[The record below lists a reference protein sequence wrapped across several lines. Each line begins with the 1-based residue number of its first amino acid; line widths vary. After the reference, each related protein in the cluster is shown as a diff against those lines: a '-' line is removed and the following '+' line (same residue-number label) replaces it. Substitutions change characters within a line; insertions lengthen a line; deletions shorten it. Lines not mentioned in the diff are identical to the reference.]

1 MSKCPETI
9 LVVAMIAAGLFAA
22 PALAQE
28 GDAAAGK
35 KVFNRCRACHDV
47 GEGAR
52 NKIGPHLND
61 LYGRSAGGLDDYN
74 YSPVVKTAGAEGLVW
89 NDETLAAYL
98 ADPRGMLPGNRMA
111 FPGLKKDSE
120 VTDLL
125 AYLATFSAEQAA
137 EAAPPAAAE
146 DASSEPEAEAEPQPD
161 AVAQGSP
168 HGSAASASAPT
179 QHSESSTGPRRLGR
193 AATDAEVAAWDIDIR
208 PDGKGLPIGS
218 GTVADGEVIFTEQ
231 CASCHGDFGE
241 GRGRWP
247 VLAGGRDTLTR
258 ERPEKTVGSY
268 WPHLS
273 TAYDYIR
280 RAMPFGNARS
290 LSDDDVYAL
299 TAYVLYLNDVVTD
312 EEFELSNENFTTI
325 EMPNAGGFI
334 PDDRASEAH
343 YTADADPCMSDC
355 KPGPVSI
362 TSRAQVLDVT
372 PDSGG
377 EGPAGGN
384 FD

>member
-1 MSKCPETI
+1 MSKCPEAI
-9 LVVAMIAAGLFAA
+9 LAVALILTGLSAA
-22 PALAQE
+22 PVLAQE

-47 GEGAR
+47 GEGAK

-61 LYGRSAGGLDDYN
+61 LYGRAAGGLDDYN

-111 FPGLKKDSE
+111 FPGLKKDKE
-120 VTDLL
+120 ITDLL
-125 AYLATFSAEQAA
+125 AYLATFSAEQTA
-137 EAAPPAAAE
+137 EAASPAAG
-146 DASSEPEAEAEPQPD
+146 DAPAQSEAEAEAEAQPQPD
-161 AVAQGSP
+161 AVAQTSP
-168 HGSAASASAPT
+168 HGNAAPAAALAQGGEPSA
-179 QHSESSTGPRRLGR
+179 GPMRLGR

-208 PDGKGLPIGS
+208 PDGKGLPVGS

-280 RAMPFGNARS
+280 RAMPFGNAQS

-299 TAYVLYLNDVVTD
+299 TAYLLYLNDVIPEDKVLD
-312 EEFELSNENFTTI
+312 AQSLPKV
-325 EMPNAGGFI
+325 EMPN
-334 PDDRASEAH
+334 R
-343 YTADADPCMSDC
+343 DAWAPLPEWTRGMQRL
-355 KPGPVSI
+355 PGYPH
-362 TSRAQVLDVT
+362 
-372 PDSGG
+372 
-377 EGPAGGN
+377 
-384 FD
+384 